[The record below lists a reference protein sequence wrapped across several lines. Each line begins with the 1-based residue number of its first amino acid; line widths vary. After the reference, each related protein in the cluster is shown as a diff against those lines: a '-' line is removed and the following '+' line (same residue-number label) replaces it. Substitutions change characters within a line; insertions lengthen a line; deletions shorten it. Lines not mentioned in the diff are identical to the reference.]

1 MELVKKLK
9 CAAVFVS
16 ALSAI
21 PASSLAG
28 ETCWSVGAVQF
39 ADNVTYCVSSVLP
52 PSGANS
58 YGPEN
63 LVLGGDGTAAWCEGV
78 EGDGIGQRVSI
89 EIDRGSAFGRLLI
102 VNGYPKSARTF
113 SRNARVRTMRV
124 TTDTGVDRMVNL
136 SDHGDMQPI
145 ALGRV
150 AAHARVEL
158 TIVEVYP
165 GSKYRDTCIGF
176 LSPDFEEIE
185 RRNMEATDSPPG
197 AAQGDVAPADV
208 SPGISPDVSPD
219 GGDDRGLGELG
230 FPGDAGLDLPR
241 E

>member
-1 MELVKKLK
+1 MSPPTRAWTGWST
-9 CAAVFVS
+9 CRITATCSRSRWAA
-16 ALSAI
+16 
-21 PASSLAG
+21 
-28 ETCWSVGAVQF
+28 
-39 ADNVTYCVSSVLP
+39 
-52 PSGANS
+52 
-58 YGPEN
+58 
-63 LVLGGDGTAAWCEGV
+63 
-78 EGDGIGQRVSI
+78 
-89 EIDRGSAFGRLLI
+89 
-102 VNGYPKSARTF
+102 
-113 SRNARVRTMRV
+113 
-124 TTDTGVDRMVNL
+124 
-136 SDHGDMQPI
+136 
-145 ALGRV
+145 V